1 MFILCFISS
10 GLECWSVNHTS
21 IYEDSESNV
30 FKNRK
35 FLGEIFNDLLNDLL
49 GTDVYKTLEYY
60 W

>member
-10 GLECWSVNHTS
+10 DLECWSVNHTS